1 MRWPNS
7 GEKKTPK
14 KQIITESGKQ
24 SRQTVFCF
32 FEYVKNARM
41 KFIALPFPSCSH
53 IEASCMMG
61 GGGGE
66 SGWYL
71 TEKSETPSPRLTY
84 L

>member
-1 MRWPNS
+1 M
-7 GEKKTPK
+7 GVYTLYTDKL
-14 KQIITESGKQ
+14 GG
-24 SRQTVFCF
+24 RQCFVF

-61 GGGGE
+61 GGGGG